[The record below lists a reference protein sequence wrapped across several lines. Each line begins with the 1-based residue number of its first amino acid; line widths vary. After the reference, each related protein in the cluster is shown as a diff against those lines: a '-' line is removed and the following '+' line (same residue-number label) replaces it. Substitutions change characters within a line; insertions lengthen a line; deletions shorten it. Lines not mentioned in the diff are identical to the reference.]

1 MRLTRPF
8 RSIFCSAA
16 MLFQLSAM
24 SQNNKI
30 VPPVHQSIQVSA
42 NQMADQ
48 LVQIRR
54 TLHQHPELAGKE
66 NQTQA
71 FLQKYLV
78 NLGLEVITQTD
89 GYGII
94 GVLKTGKKGK
104 KIAWRADMDA
114 LPNDFPDPVDSKS
127 TQAGVQHGCGH
138 DIHMTIALG
147 MAQVLAKN
155 MEQLSGT
162 FYFIFQTEEETFVGA
177 KKLLD
182 NQIAQ
187 LHLDEIYGLHVT
199 AMTAGQIMVKPN
211 EIFAYQKRVQL
222 RFNKTLDKE
231 AIQEISQLL
240 DAGLSRSMTNSKPWE
255 MQQIL
260 DPKIG
265 LSNDKTIF
273 QDYCFLNQ
281 PYSAYTEKEEQI
293 LATDLYETNAQKIPL
308 IIPQI
313 KKILAASKYGSN
325 LSAVSFIQ
333 ENITVNND
341 PKLTGLAI
349 QTLDQ
354 IYGKDFVVKAY
365 GQVPFFNDDFAFY
378 QQKIPGV
385 YFLFGGSNFEKGWIA
400 MNHAPNFMVDE
411 SCLLSG
417 VKYFS
422 SLLVERAKPT
432 L

>member
-8 RSIFCSAA
+8 RIIFCSAA

-66 NQTQA
+66 KQTQA
-71 FLQKYLV
+71 FLQKHLV
-78 NLGLEVITQTD
+78 NLGLEVITQTN

-114 LPNDFPDPVDSKS
+114 LPNDFPDPVDFKS

-199 AMTAGQIMVKPN
+199 AMSAGQIMVKPN

-400 MNHAPNFMVDE
+400 MNHAPNFIVDE

>member
-1 MRLTRPF
+1 
-8 RSIFCSAA
+8 

-30 VPPVHQSIQVSA
+30 VPLVHQSIQASA

-54 TLHQHPELAGKE
+54 SFHQHPELAGKE
-66 NQTQA
+66 QQTQA
-71 FLQKYLV
+71 FLQKHLV
-78 NLGLEVITQTD
+78 NLGLEVITQTN

-114 LPNDFPDPVDSKS
+114 LPNDFPDPVDFKS

-155 MEQLSGT
+155 KDQLSGS
-162 FYFIFQTEEETFVGA
+162 FYFIFQAEEETFVGA

-222 RFNKTLDKE
+222 RFNKILDKE

-281 PYSAYTEKEEQI
+281 PYSAYSEKEEQI

-325 LSAVSFIQ
+325 LGAVSFIQ
-333 ENITVNND
+333 ENSTVNND
-341 PKLTGLAI
+341 PKLTGKAI

>member
-1 MRLTRPF
+1 
-8 RSIFCSAA
+8 

-66 NQTQA
+66 QQTQA
-71 FLQKYLV
+71 FLQKHLV
-78 NLGLEVITQTD
+78 NLGLEVITQTN

-114 LPNDFPDPVDSKS
+114 LPNDFPDPVDFKS

-222 RFNKTLDKE
+222 RFNKILDKE

>member
-1 MRLTRPF
+1 
-8 RSIFCSAA
+8 

-24 SQNNKI
+24 AQNNKI
-30 VPPVHQSIQVSA
+30 VPPVHQSIQASA

-66 NQTQA
+66 QQTQA
-71 FLQKYLV
+71 FLQKHLV
-78 NLGLEVITQTD
+78 NLGLEVITQTN

-114 LPNDFPDPVDSKS
+114 LPNDFPDPVDFKS

-155 MEQLSGT
+155 NEQLSGS

>member
-1 MRLTRPF
+1 
-8 RSIFCSAA
+8 

-30 VPPVHQSIQVSA
+30 VPPVHQSIQASA

-54 TLHQHPELAGKE
+54 SLHQHPELAGKE
-66 NQTQA
+66 QQTQS
-71 FLQKYLV
+71 FLQKQLA
-78 NLGLEVITQTD
+78 NLGLEVITQTN

-114 LPNDFPDPVDSKS
+114 LPNDFPDPVDFKS

-199 AMTAGQIMVKPN
+199 AMSAGQIMVKPN

>member
-1 MRLTRPF
+1 
-8 RSIFCSAA
+8 

-66 NQTQA
+66 KQTQA
-71 FLQKYLV
+71 FLQKHFV

-114 LPNDFPDPVDSKS
+114 LPNDFPDPVDFKS

-155 MEQLSGT
+155 KEQLSGS
-162 FYFIFQTEEETFVGA
+162 FYFIFQAEEETFVGA

-199 AMTAGQIMVKPN
+199 AMSAGQIMVKPN

>member
-8 RSIFCSAA
+8 RIIFCSAA

-66 NQTQA
+66 QQTQA
-71 FLQKYLV
+71 FLQKHLV
-78 NLGLEVITQTD
+78 NLGLEVITQTN

-114 LPNDFPDPVDSKS
+114 LPNDFPDPVDFKS

-222 RFNKTLDKE
+222 RFNKILDKE

>member
-8 RSIFCSAA
+8 RIIFCSAA

-24 SQNNKI
+24 AQNNKI
-30 VPPVHQSIQVSA
+30 VPPVHQSIQASA

-66 NQTQA
+66 QQTQA
-71 FLQKYLV
+71 FLQKHLV
-78 NLGLEVITQTD
+78 NLGLEVITQTN

-114 LPNDFPDPVDSKS
+114 LPNDFPDPVDFKS

-155 MEQLSGT
+155 KEQLSGS
-162 FYFIFQTEEETFVGA
+162 FYFIFQAEEETFVGA

-199 AMTAGQIMVKPN
+199 AMSAGQIMVKPN

-281 PYSAYTEKEEQI
+281 PFSAYTEKEEQI

>member
-8 RSIFCSAA
+8 RIIFCSAA

-66 NQTQA
+66 QQTQA
-71 FLQKYLV
+71 FLQKHLV
-78 NLGLEVITQTD
+78 NLGLEVITQTN

-114 LPNDFPDPVDSKS
+114 LPNDFPDPVDFKS

>member
-8 RSIFCSAA
+8 RIIFCSAA

-24 SQNNKI
+24 AQNNKI
-30 VPPVHQSIQVSA
+30 VPPVHQSIQASA

-66 NQTQA
+66 QQTQA
-71 FLQKYLV
+71 FLQKHLV
-78 NLGLEVITQTD
+78 NLGLEVITQTN

-114 LPNDFPDPVDSKS
+114 LPNDFPDPVDFKS

-155 MEQLSGT
+155 NEQLSGS

>member
-1 MRLTRPF
+1 M
-8 RSIFCSAA
+8 
-16 MLFQLSAM
+16 
-24 SQNNKI
+24 
-30 VPPVHQSIQVSA
+30 
-42 NQMADQ
+42 
-48 LVQIRR
+48 
-54 TLHQHPELAGKE
+54 
-66 NQTQA
+66 
-71 FLQKYLV
+71 
-78 NLGLEVITQTD
+78 
-89 GYGII
+89 
-94 GVLKTGKKGK
+94 LKTGKKGK

-114 LPNDFPDPVDSKS
+114 LPNNFPDPVDFKS

-155 MEQLSGT
+155 KDQLSGS
-162 FYFIFQTEEETFVGA
+162 FYFIFQAEEETFVGA

-199 AMTAGQIMVKPN
+199 AMSAGQIMVKPN

-281 PYSAYTEKEEQI
+281 PYSAYTEK
-293 LATDLYETNAQKIPL
+293 DDTNF
-308 IIPQI
+308 
-313 KKILAASKYGSN
+313 SN
-325 LSAVSFIQ
+325 
-333 ENITVNND
+333 
-341 PKLTGLAI
+341 G
-349 QTLDQ
+349 
-354 IYGKDFVVKAY
+354 FV
-365 GQVPFFNDDFAFY
+365 
-378 QQKIPGV
+378 
-385 YFLFGGSNFEKGWIA
+385 
-400 MNHAPNFMVDE
+400 
-411 SCLLSG
+411 
-417 VKYFS
+417 
-422 SLLVERAKPT
+422 
-432 L
+432 

>member
-1 MRLTRPF
+1 
-8 RSIFCSAA
+8 
-16 MLFQLSAM
+16 
-24 SQNNKI
+24 
-30 VPPVHQSIQVSA
+30 
-42 NQMADQ
+42 
-48 LVQIRR
+48 
-54 TLHQHPELAGKE
+54 
-66 NQTQA
+66 
-71 FLQKYLV
+71 
-78 NLGLEVITQTD
+78 
-89 GYGII
+89 
-94 GVLKTGKKGK
+94 
-104 KIAWRADMDA
+104 
-114 LPNDFPDPVDSKS
+114 
-127 TQAGVQHGCGH
+127 
-138 DIHMTIALG
+138 
-147 MAQVLAKN
+147 
-155 MEQLSGT
+155 
-162 FYFIFQTEEETFVGA
+162 
-177 KKLLD
+177 
-182 NQIAQ
+182 
-187 LHLDEIYGLHVT
+187 
-199 AMTAGQIMVKPN
+199 
-211 EIFAYQKRVQL
+211 
-222 RFNKTLDKE
+222 
-231 AIQEISQLL
+231 
-240 DAGLSRSMTNSKPWE
+240 

-281 PYSAYTEKEEQI
+281 PFSAYTEKEEQI

-313 KKILAASKYGSN
+313 KKILAASKYASN
-325 LSAVSFIQ
+325 LGAVLFIQ

-411 SCLLSG
+411 SCLLNG

-422 SLLVERAKPT
+422 SLLVERAKPS

>member
-1 MRLTRPF
+1 MRLTKLF
-8 RSIFCSAA
+8 TILCSCAA
-16 MLFQLSAM
+16 VLLQTQVWAQQEKTL
-24 SQNNKI
+24 
-30 VPPVHQSIQVSA
+30 PPAHQSIQASA
-42 NQMADQ
+42 QTIAEK
-48 LVQIRR
+48 LVQARR

-66 NQTQA
+66 KQTQA
-71 FLQKYLV
+71 FLEQYLV
-78 NLGLEVITQTD
+78 DLGLEVIHQTN

-94 GVLKTGKKGK
+94 GVLKTGRKGK

-114 LPNDFPDPVDSKS
+114 LPNDFPDPVDFKS

-138 DIHMTIALG
+138 DIHMAIGLGIAE
-147 MAQVLAKN
+147 VLAKN
-155 MEQLSGT
+155 KSLLSGT
-162 FYFIFQTEEETFVGA
+162 FYFIFQAEEETFVGA

-182 NQIAQ
+182 KQIAQ
-187 LHLDEIYGLHVT
+187 MHLGEIYGLHIT
-199 AMTAGQIMVKPN
+199 ALPVGQIMVKPN
-211 EIFAYQKRVQL
+211 EIFAYQKRLQL
-222 RFNKTLDKE
+222 SFNKTLDKE

-240 DAGLSRSMTNSKPWE
+240 DAGLTRSMTNSKPWE

-260 DPKIG
+260 DPKLG

-281 PYSAYTEKEEQI
+281 PYSAYTEKGVQI

-313 KKILAASKYGSN
+313 KKILTTSKYASN

-365 GQVPFFNDDFAFY
+365 GQVPFSMMILPFTNKKFQVF
-378 QQKIPGV
+378 IF
-385 YFLFGGSNFEKGWIA
+385 FL
-400 MNHAPNFMVDE
+400 VDPI
-411 SCLLSG
+411 L
-417 VKYFS
+417 KK
-422 SLLVERAKPT
+422 A
-432 L
+432 

>member
-1 MRLTRPF
+1 
-8 RSIFCSAA
+8 
-16 MLFQLSAM
+16 
-24 SQNNKI
+24 
-30 VPPVHQSIQVSA
+30 
-42 NQMADQ
+42 
-48 LVQIRR
+48 
-54 TLHQHPELAGKE
+54 
-66 NQTQA
+66 
-71 FLQKYLV
+71 
-78 NLGLEVITQTD
+78 
-89 GYGII
+89 
-94 GVLKTGKKGK
+94 
-104 KIAWRADMDA
+104 MDA
-114 LPNDFPDPVDSKS
+114 LPNDFPDPVDFKS

-155 MEQLSGT
+155 KNQLSGS
-162 FYFIFQTEEETFVGA
+162 FYFIFQAEEETFVGA

-199 AMTAGQIMVKPN
+199 AMSAGQIMVKPN

>member
-1 MRLTRPF
+1 
-8 RSIFCSAA
+8 
-16 MLFQLSAM
+16 M
-24 SQNNKI
+24 SQDNKT
-30 VPPVHQSIQVSA
+30 VPPVHQSIQASA

-66 NQTQA
+66 EQTQA
-71 FLQKYLV
+71 FLQKHLV
-78 NLGLEVITQTD
+78 NLGLEVITQTN

-104 KIAWRADMDA
+104 KIAWRADIDA
-114 LPNDFPDPVDSKS
+114 LPNDFPDPVDFKS
-127 TQAGVQHGCGH
+127 TKAGVQHGCAH

-147 MAQVLAKN
+147 MAQVLAKHKD
-155 MEQLSGT
+155 QLSGS
-162 FYFIFQTEEETFVGA
+162 FYFIFQAEEESFVGA

-182 NQIAQ
+182 NQLVQ
-187 LHLDEIYGLHVT
+187 MHLDEIYGLHVT
-199 AMTAGQIMVKPN
+199 ALPAGQIMVKPN

-222 RFNKTLDKE
+222 SFNKTLDKE

-240 DAGLSRSMTNSKPWE
+240 DAGLSRSMANSKPWE
-255 MQQIL
+255 MQL
-260 DPKIG
+260 TVDPQLG
-265 LSNDKTIF
+265 LSNPNSIF
-273 QDYCFLNQ
+273 QDYLILNQ
-281 PYSAYTEKEEQI
+281 PFSAYTEKEEQI

-308 IIPQI
+308 IIPKI
-313 KKILAASKYGSN
+313 KKILAASKYASN
-325 LSAVSFIQ
+325 LNAVSFIQ
-333 ENITVNND
+333 ENSTVNND
-341 PKLTGLAI
+341 PKLTSKAI

-365 GQVPFFNDDFAFY
+365 GQVPYFNDDFAFY

-411 SCLLSG
+411 SCLLNG

-422 SLLVERAKPT
+422 SLLVERAKPS

>member
-1 MRLTRPF
+1 
-8 RSIFCSAA
+8 

-66 NQTQA
+66 KQTQA
-71 FLQKYLV
+71 FLQKHLV
-78 NLGLEVITQTD
+78 NLGLEVITQTN

-114 LPNDFPDPVDSKS
+114 LPNDFPDPVDFKS

-199 AMTAGQIMVKPN
+199 AMSAGQIMVKPN

-400 MNHAPNFMVDE
+400 MNHAPNFIVDE

>member
-8 RSIFCSAA
+8 RIIFCSAA

-66 NQTQA
+66 QQTQA
-71 FLQKYLV
+71 FLQKHLV
-78 NLGLEVITQTD
+78 NLGLEVITQTN

-114 LPNDFPDPVDSKS
+114 LPNDFPDPVDFKS

-155 MEQLSGT
+155 KNQLSGS
-162 FYFIFQTEEETFVGA
+162 FYFIFQAEEETFVGA

-199 AMTAGQIMVKPN
+199 AMSAGLIMVKPN

>member
-8 RSIFCSAA
+8 RIIFCSAA

-24 SQNNKI
+24 SQNNKSA
-30 VPPVHQSIQVSA
+30 VSVHQSIQASA
-42 NQMADQ
+42 NQMANQ

-54 TLHQHPELAGKE
+54 SLHQHPELAGKE
-66 NQTQA
+66 KQTQA
-71 FLQKYLV
+71 FLQKHLV
-78 NLGLEVITQTD
+78 NLGLEVISQTN

-114 LPNDFPDPVDSKS
+114 LPNDFPDPVDFKS
-127 TQAGVQHGCGH
+127 TQASVQHGCGH

-155 MEQLSGT
+155 KDQLSGS
-162 FYFIFQTEEETFVGA
+162 FYFIFQAEEETFVGA

-182 NQIAQ
+182 NQLAQ

-199 AMTAGQIMVKPN
+199 AMSAGQIMAKPN

-222 RFNKTLDKE
+222 RFNTTLDKE

-240 DAGLSRSMTNSKPWE
+240 DAGLTRSMTNSKPWE

-325 LSAVSFIQ
+325 LGAVSFIQ

-422 SLLVERAKPT
+422 SLLVERAKPS

>member
-8 RSIFCSAA
+8 SSIFCSAA

-54 TLHQHPELAGKE
+54 SLHQHPELAGKE
-66 NQTQA
+66 QQTQA
-71 FLQKYLV
+71 FLQNYLA
-78 NLGLEVITQTD
+78 NLGLEVITQTN

-114 LPNDFPDPVDSKS
+114 LPNDFPDPVDFKS

-155 MEQLSGT
+155 KDQLSGS
-162 FYFIFQTEEETFVGA
+162 FYFIFQAEEETFVGA

-199 AMTAGQIMVKPN
+199 AMSAGQIMVKPN

>member
-8 RSIFCSAA
+8 RIIFCSAA

-30 VPPVHQSIQVSA
+30 VPPVHQSIQASA

-54 TLHQHPELAGKE
+54 SLHQHPELAGKE
-66 NQTQA
+66 QQTQA
-71 FLQKYLV
+71 FLQKHLV
-78 NLGLEVITQTD
+78 NLGLEVITQTN

-114 LPNDFPDPVDSKS
+114 LPNDFPDPVDFKS

-155 MEQLSGT
+155 KNQLSGN
-162 FYFIFQTEEETFVGA
+162 FYFIFQAEEETFVGA

-199 AMTAGQIMVKPN
+199 AMSAGQIMVKPN

-222 RFNKTLDKE
+222 RFNKILDKE

-240 DAGLSRSMTNSKPWE
+240 DAGLTRSMTNSKPWE

-265 LSNDKTIF
+265 LSNDKSIF

-313 KKILAASKYGSN
+313 KKILAASKYASN

-333 ENITVNND
+333 ENSTVNNN
-341 PKLTGLAI
+341 PKLTGKAI

-354 IYGKDFVVKAY
+354 IYGKDFVVKAH